1 MSQLQTNNSTGNPV
15 DALWGLMALD
25 DGNAVWYAF
34 IGILLQAMLISSI
47 MGKAFEY
54 FDYFKKRDNKYLLWG
69 VAGGTVLALVTLEIT
84 CAETYVTVHQ
94 QTLNTA
100 PAIRFLILG
109 DVTNLFL
116 GTLFNL
122 AACIYYSWRVYKML
136 GSRRWTIPIFAACL
150 LAQLVAALVATGDG
164 YSFPIITPETLQDFQ
179 NHMRTNI
186 REFQIWGAITLS
198 VDGTLCILMTIMLF
212 KSRDG
217 IFHRETRLFN
227 KLVSLLYETMLP
239 PVICLAIYQG
249 TTHFAGNPISD
260 FRKIITCILPVLY
273 FHSLLHTLVG
283 RKRIREI
290 LNSNLTREGVK
301 VISDRNRDNYN
312 VSNTGKFDLAVSGT
326 QGIHSDHNGIV
337 GRILGGSGFGND
349 IATAPKSFIWDGRK

>member
-1 MSQLQTNNSTGNPV
+1 MSELQTSNSTSNPV
-15 DALWGLMALD
+15 DALWRLMALD
-25 DGNAVWYAF
+25 NGDAVWYAF

-69 VAGGTVLALVTLEIT
+69 IAGGTVLALVTLGIT
-84 CAETYVTVHQ
+84 CAETYVTIHQ
-94 QTLNTA
+94 QTLDTA

-136 GSRRWTIPIFAACL
+136 GSHRWTIPIFGVCL
-150 LAQLVAALVATGDG
+150 LAQLVAALVK
-164 YSFPIITPETLQDFQ
+164 
-179 NHMRTNI
+179 
-186 REFQIWGAITLS
+186 FQIWGSLTLG
-198 VDGTLCILMTIMLF
+198 VDGTLCIMMTIMLLR
-212 KSRDG
+212 SRDG

-227 KLVSLLYETMLP
+227 KLVSLIYETMLP

-249 TTHFAGNPISD
+249 TTHLAGNPVSD

-290 LNSNLTREGVK
+290 LDSNLAREGVK
-301 VISDRNRDNYN
+301 VISDRNIDNYKG
-312 VSNTGKFDLAVSGT
+312 SNTGKFDFAVTGP
-326 QGIHSDHNGIV
+326 QGIHSDYDGV
-337 GRILGGSGFGND
+337 GGRVLGGSGNEIPTG
-349 IATAPKSFIWDGRK
+349 PKSFIWDGRK

>member
-1 MSQLQTNNSTGNPV
+1 
-15 DALWGLMALD
+15 
-25 DGNAVWYAF
+25 
-34 IGILLQAMLISSI
+34 

-69 VAGGTVLALVTLEIT
+69 IAGGNVLALVTLGIT

-94 QTLNTA
+94 QALDTA

-122 AACIYYSWRVYKML
+122 AACIYYSRRVYRML
-136 GSRRWTIPIFAACL
+136 GSRRWTIPIFGVCL

-164 YSFPIITPETLQDFQ
+164 YRFPIITPDTLQDFQ
-179 NHMRTNI
+179 NHMRGNI
-186 REFQIWGAITLS
+186 RKFQIWGSLTLG

-212 KSRDG
+212 RSRDG

-227 KLVSLLYETMLP
+227 KLVSLIYETMLP

-249 TTHFAGNPISD
+249 TTHLAGNPVSD

-290 LNSNLTREGVK
+290 LDSNLAREGVK
-301 VISDRNRDNYN
+301 VISDRNRDNYKG
-312 VSNTGKFDLAVSGT
+312 SNTGKFDFAVTGP
-326 QGIHSDHNGIV
+326 QGIHSDYDGV
-337 GRILGGSGFGND
+337 GGRVLGGSGNEIPTG
-349 IATAPKSFIWDGRK
+349 PKRFIWDGRK

>member
-1 MSQLQTNNSTGNPV
+1 MSELQTSNSTSNPV
-15 DALWGLMALD
+15 DALWRLMALD
-25 DGNAVWYAF
+25 NGDAVWYAF

-69 VAGGTVLALVTLEIT
+69 IAGGTVLALVTLGIT
-84 CAETYVTVHQ
+84 CAETYVTIHQ
-94 QTLNTA
+94 QTLDTA

-122 AACIYYSWRVYKML
+122 AACIYYSWRVYKSSL
-136 GSRRWTIPIFAACL
+136 DNSYIWGVPPSSARGCSSCHGRWL
-150 LAQLVAALVATGDG
+150 S
-164 YSFPIITPETLQDFQ
+164 YRFPVITPDTLQDFQ
-179 NHMRTNI
+179 NHLRGNI
-186 REFQIWGAITLS
+186 RKFQIWGSLTLG
-198 VDGTLCILMTIMLF
+198 VDGTLCIMMTIMLLR
-212 KSRDG
+212 SRDG

-227 KLVSLLYETMLP
+227 KLVSLIYETMLP

-249 TTHFAGNPISD
+249 TTHLAGNPVSD

-290 LNSNLTREGVK
+290 LDSNLAREGVK
-301 VISDRNRDNYN
+301 VISDRNIDNYKG
-312 VSNTGKFDLAVSGT
+312 SNTGKFDFAVTGP
-326 QGIHSDHNGIV
+326 QGIHSDYDGV
-337 GRILGGSGFGND
+337 GGRVLGGSGNEIPTG
-349 IATAPKSFIWDGRK
+349 PKSFIWDGRK